1 MVLQWTP
8 PADLGGCSV
17 TGYAVFRDGGD
28 VASAASPGVGV
39 LEELNSASDVAVRN
53 KPSLNTLTATSWPA
67 GTVGQAFRLQIQVFT
82 T

>member
-1 MVLQWTP
+1 M
-8 PADLGGCSV
+8 

-39 LEELNSASDVAVRN
+39 TEELNSASDAAVRN
-53 KPSLNTLTATSWPA
+53 KPSLNALTAASFPA
-67 GTVGQAFRLQIQVFT
+67 GTVGQAFRFQIQVFT